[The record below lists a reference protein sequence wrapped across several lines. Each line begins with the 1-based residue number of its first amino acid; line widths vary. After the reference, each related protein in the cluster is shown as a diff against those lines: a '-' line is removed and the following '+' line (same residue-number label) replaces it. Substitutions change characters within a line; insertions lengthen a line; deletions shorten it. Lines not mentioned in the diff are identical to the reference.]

1 MDLKHTISLMDPAAA
16 GPRIS
21 KRAYLGLPSVP
32 ASQQRLEFE
41 NAARRLGR
49 SKHETFRSPDALGK
63 PFGGGVII
71 ILAVT
76 VTRSRR

>member
-1 MDLKHTISLMDPAAA
+1 
-16 GPRIS
+16 
-21 KRAYLGLPSVP
+21 
-32 ASQQRLEFE
+32 
-41 NAARRLGR
+41 LGR
-49 SKHETFRSPDALGK
+49 PKHETFRSPDALGE